1 MRTQPRIVIDTNVFL
16 SALRSQQGA
25 SYKLL
30 SGIGGK
36 RFVICISVPLILEY
50 ESTAQRVQWPGKPG
64 KRTIEDILD
73 YLCLVGESVK
83 PPYLWRPIAK
93 DPKDEML
100 VELAV
105 AGGCDRIVTFNKRDL
120 LDVLKIGIRLQ
131 TPKEFLDEMEEQY
144 ERA

>member
-1 MRTQPRIVIDTNVFL
+1 VIDTNVFI

-30 SGIGGK
+30 SQIGGK
-36 RFVICISVPLILEY
+36 RFAVCISVPLMLEY
-50 ESTAQRVQWPGKPG
+50 ESTAQKVKWQGKPSM
-64 KRTIEDILD
+64 RTIEDILD
-73 YLCLVGESVK
+73 YLCLIGEIVT

-105 AGGCDRIVTFNKRDL
+105 AGGCDRIITFNKRDL
-120 LDVLKIGIRLQ
+120 VDVLKIGINLQ
-131 TPKEFLDEMEEQY
+131 TPKEFLDEMEEHD
-144 ERA
+144 ERS